1 MISPRRHVGN
11 LLPLM
16 TLGRRRIRSTP
27 AQRRANSMR
36 RGVRA
41 RAGFSLV
48 EVIVALGLLTV
59 VLLGLA
65 LFVSN
70 MAHNTSD
77 SRLLGTASELAA
89 NRLETI
95 KSATDYASID
105 TFAVKETSIPGS
117 STYMKALAFRCL
129 SFCNWT
135 FMRRAMNSSI
145 NGRTVS
151 L

>member
-1 MISPRRHVGN
+1 
-11 LLPLM
+11 
-16 TLGRRRIRSTP
+16 
-27 AQRRANSMR
+27 MR

-117 STYMKALAFRCL
+117 STYAGFVRQTYVQHVGGAVSDSVDYRIVTVVVSNPAMSDTVKKTTAIAAF
-129 SFCNWT
+129 
-135 FMRRAMNSSI
+135 
-145 NGRTVS
+145 
-151 L
+151 